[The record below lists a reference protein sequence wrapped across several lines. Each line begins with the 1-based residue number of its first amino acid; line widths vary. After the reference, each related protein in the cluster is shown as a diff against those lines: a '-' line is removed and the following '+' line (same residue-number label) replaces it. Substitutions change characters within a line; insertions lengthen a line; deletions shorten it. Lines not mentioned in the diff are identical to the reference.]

1 MQYGPSWRVPLHAK
15 QLDMPWHAHKFNVRQ
30 KLDELASP
38 DGVIYEDAVRALDRN
53 IEYDELEMNL
63 ILAQLNILKEQI
75 SWKVHRKRLV
85 EVYIDL
91 HIFVVVKIVLTAIS
105 TAVIRKRRTAHTIL

>member
-1 MQYGPSWRVPLHAK
+1 MHAK

-38 DGVIYEDAVRALDRN
+38 DGLIYEDAVRALDRKL
-53 IEYDELEMNL
+53 EYDELEMNL

-75 SWKVHRKRLV
+75 SWKVHRKRL
-85 EVYIDL
+85 D
-91 HIFVVVKIVLTAIS
+91 IFVVVTIVLAAIS
-105 TAVIRKRRTAHTIL
+105 ATVMRKRRTAHTIL